1 MPRVRIFQRKLI
13 FNVNTNIQALFV
25 HSNTGIFLYIF
36 VLMNCFG
43 LSLTFYGQFGN
54 LSLKTVPLLYHPL
67 FPQISLPSLSII
79 TTHLFWYVRFHTHFT
94 HKKVIDLILF
104 SLDSIFHFWDSVV
117 LSICLGVGSGTLHK
131 CLGVGSG
138 SLHKCLR
145 VGHLSTACMSWS
157 EWDHV
162 LLCMFIGVGFRS
174 TALMPWSRIS
184 NQNTYSTFSLSIS

>member
-54 LSLKTVPLLYHPL
+54 LSLKTVPLPHHPL
-67 FPQISLPSLSII
+67 FPQISLPSLIII

-94 HKKVIDLILF
+94 HKKIIDLILF

-138 SLHKCLR
+138 SLHKCL
-145 VGHLSTACMSWS
+145 
-157 EWDHV
+157 
-162 LLCMFIGVGFRS
+162 GVGSFNTAHMPQSGTLVYSMYALEWVGSCS
-174 TALMPWSRIS
+174 TMHVYWSGIPFHCAHALE
-184 NQNTYSTFSLSIS
+184 

>member
-67 FPQISLPSLSII
+67 FPKISLPSLSII
-79 TTHLFWYVRFHTHFT
+79 TTHIFWYVRFHTHFT
-94 HKKVIDLILF
+94 HKKIIDLILF

-117 LSICLGVGSGTLHK
+117 LSICLGVGSGSLLK
-131 CLGVGSG
+131 CLGVGSF
-138 SLHKCLR
+138 
-145 VGHLSTACMSWS
+145 STAHMPQSGTLVYSMYALEWVGSCSTMHVYWS
-157 EWDHV
+157 GIPFHCAHV
-162 LLCMFIGVGFRS
+162 LE
-174 TALMPWSRIS
+174 
-184 NQNTYSTFSLSIS
+184 